1 MLAALKTAT
10 EHLVAGGSFCTKVYR
25 STDYNALIWVFQQ
38 LFEEVQAMKP
48 NSSRSQSSEIFIVC
62 LKYTAPNSIDPKL
75 LDPNHVF
82 KEINDPGLQKVDV
95 MHKKYEKLNKRH
107 RTGYDESLGMLL
119 TSKVS
124 VMDFIHSKDTVA
136 AIRVLTDAN
145 IIEFP
150 EECDEIASHPATTDE
165 IRLCFSDL
173 RVLGKLDFKKIL
185 KWREI
190 MRTFFFSSKKTSE
203 TEGED
208 GESLVEVGSKRRN
221 DTGDMD
227 VDAEIERMNNQL
239 NQADKRD
246 KKKTRLKA
254 SKERQRQVLGISA
267 NAFGDADDMELFS
280 LGHATR
286 ASQLDG
292 VNEVDLDNEDDKNL
306 EIWMED
312 YSKIDEKIELPSIIL
327 ADADDLE
334 AELET
339 QYKRFVAGKRILTEQ
354 SINEEQ
360 LLLKD
365 ARDEKT
371 LEGRSVSAKAA
382 RLGRTSSAILARKEE
397 EDFEAGGSQ
406 SAKNSAENAMKGD
419 LAAYVKLLSGAK
431 VPKKVVKKGKGK
443 NGKNGEEEEREAPDT
458 DTSEDD
464 EGDDE
469 GGDYNE
475 EDGDEEA
482 PLGSKSVRLTG
493 GARAE
498 KWFTHPIF
506 NESLVDKIDTEK
518 DAKKD
523 HRRANQVI
531 SEMPKTDKEI
541 RKEKR
546 KKSKERQDRRE
557 LRKSDENKVENVT
570 HFDIAPRA
578 TVDFGDEEE
587 GVDNEGVQLDSE
599 TIRQRALIRQGM
611 GTVMRVPDKAAPG
624 KKRKADM
631 MEGYETVAGTD
642 ADDQAALKKKQALDD
657 EIEIVPREKSS
668 HGGDDRSYDSD
679 NEQYDSHDR
688 AMTLA
693 LGTLMLRRSREKALV
708 DASYNRFTWNDQ
720 KDLPAWFLDDEM
732 KHNKPQLPVPEA
744 LLDQVISSSHFSVLC
759 IMLLTLFYFTELV
772 DDQFYCVCIYF
783 FFIALL
789 DQVSF
794 TSL

>member
-10 EHLVAGGSFCTKVYR
+10 EHLVPGGSFCTKVYR

-124 VMDFIHSKDTVA
+124 VLEFIQSKDTVA

-150 EECDEIASHPATTDE
+150 EECDEISQHPATTDE

-190 MRTFFFSSKKTSE
+190 MRTFFFSSKAVDAE
-203 TEGED
+203 EGAENVP
-208 GESLVEVGSKRRN
+208 ENPLKRRN
-221 DTGDMD
+221 DNSDMD
-227 VDAEIERMNNQL
+227 VDAEIERMNSQL
-239 NQADKRD
+239 SQADKRD

-267 NAFGDADDMELFS
+267 NAFGDADDMELFA

-292 VNEVDLDNEDDKNL
+292 VNEVDLDDDDDENH

-312 YSKIDEKIELPSIIL
+312 YAKVDEKLVLPGIII
-327 ADADDLE
+327 ANEDDLDE
-334 AELET
+334 ELES
-339 QYKRFVAGKRILTEQ
+339 QYKRFVSGKRILTEQ
-354 SINEEQ
+354 NIGEEQ
-360 LLLKD
+360 LILKD
-365 ARDEKT
+365 AKDERS
-371 LEGRSVSAKAA
+371 LEGRSKSAKAA
-382 RLGRTSSAILARKEE
+382 RHERTSEAILARKEA
-397 EDFEAGGSQ
+397 EDFESGGSQ
-406 SAKNSAENAMKGD
+406 SAKNSAENAMRSD
-419 LAAYVKLLSGAK
+419 LSAYVKLLSGAK
-431 VPKKVVKKGKGK
+431 VKSKPKGKKG
-443 NGKNGEEEEREAPDT
+443 EEVEEVADDT
-458 DTSEDD
+458 DTSDEELEGAGGDD

-469 GGDYNE
+469 
-475 EDGDEEA
+475 A
-482 PLGSKSVRLTG
+482 PLASKSVRLAG

-506 NESLVDKIDTEK
+506 SESMLDKPDTEK
-518 DAKKD
+518 GAKQD

-531 SEMPKTDKEI
+531 AEMPKTDKEI

-546 KKSKERQDRRE
+546 KKSKDRQDRRE
-557 LRKSDENKVENVT
+557 QRKNDENKVESLT
-570 HFDIAPRA
+570 HFDIAPLA
-578 TVDFGDEEE
+578 TVDFGEDEDGVDTE
-587 GVDNEGVQLDSE
+587 GVLLDSE

-611 GTVMRVPDKAAPG
+611 GTVMRVPDQPAPG
-624 KKRKADM
+624 KKRKIDA
-631 MEGYETVAGTD
+631 MEGYETVEGTTD
-642 ADDQAALKKKQALDD
+642 ADDIVPRMKQPKVDD
-657 EIEIVPREKSS
+657 KFEIVPKERESN
-668 HGGDDRSYDSD
+668 GGDDRKYDSD

-693 LGTLMLRRSREKALV
+693 IGTLMLRRSREKALV
-708 DASYNRFTWNDQ
+708 DASYNRFTWNDS
-720 KDLPAWFLDDEM
+720 KDLPTWFLDDES

-744 LLDQVISSSHFSVLC
+744 LLEQVTAS
-759 IMLLTLFYFTELV
+759 ML
-772 DDQFYCVCIYF
+772 
-783 FFIALL
+783 
-789 DQVSF
+789 
-794 TSL
+794 

>member
-1 MLAALKTAT
+1 M
-10 EHLVAGGSFCTKVYR
+10 AGGSFCTKVYR

-124 VMDFIHSKDTVA
+124 VLDFINSKDTVA

-150 EECDEIASHPATTDE
+150 EECDEIAQHPATTEE
-165 IRLCFSDL
+165 IRTCFSDL

-190 MRTFFFSSKKTSE
+190 IRTFFFSSKKTDPE
-203 TEGED
+203 KEGED
-208 GESLVEVGSKRRN
+208 GAEVVEVGSKRRN

-227 VDAEIERMNNQL
+227 VDEEIERMNTQL
-239 NQADKRD
+239 NQADRRD

-292 VNEVDLDNEDDKNL
+292 VNDVDLDDDEDKNH
-306 EIWMED
+306 EIWMDD
-312 YSKIDEKIELPSIIL
+312 YSKVDEKIELPSIIM
-327 ADADDLE
+327 ADAENLE
-334 AELET
+334 EELEDH
-339 QYKRFVAGKRILTEQ
+339 YRRFVSGKRILTEQ
-354 SINEEQ
+354 NINEEQ

-365 ARDEKT
+365 SKDERT
-371 LEGRSVSAKAA
+371 LEGRSHSAKSA
-382 RLGRTSSAILARKEE
+382 RLARTSEALLARREE
-397 EDFEAGGSQ
+397 EDFEAGGSL
-406 SAKNSAENAMKGD
+406 SAKNTAENAMKGD

-431 VPKKVVKKGKGK
+431 VKAKAKGKGK
-443 NGKNGEEEEREAPDT
+443 KGEEEQTAPDT
-458 DTSEDD
+458 DTSDDDDDNDEDV
-464 EGDDE
+464 GDD
-469 GGDYNE
+469 NF
-475 EDGDEEA
+475 DGDEEA
-482 PLGSKSVRLTG
+482 PLASKSVRLTG

-506 NESLVDKIDTEK
+506 NESLLDKEDPDK
-518 DAKKD
+518 GAKKD

-546 KKSKERQDRRE
+546 KKSKDRQDRRE
-557 LRKSDENKVENVT
+557 SRKNEENKVESIT

-578 TVDFGDEEE
+578 SVEFGDDEE
-587 GVDNEGVQLDSE
+587 GVDNDGVQLDSE

-611 GTVMRVPDKAAPG
+611 GTVMRVADKAAPG
-624 KKRKADM
+624 KKRKIDA
-631 MEGYETVAGTD
+631 MEGYETVTGTD
-642 ADDQAALKKKQALDD
+642 ADDDDAATHKIQTVTEDD
-657 EIEIVPREKSS
+657 HIEIVPREKSEV
-668 HGGDDRSYDSD
+668 RSYDSD

-708 DASYNRFTWNDQ
+708 DASYNRFTWNDA

-744 LLDQVISSSHFSVLC
+744 LL
-759 IMLLTLFYFTELV
+759 E
-772 DDQFYCVCIYF
+772 
-783 FFIALL
+783 
-789 DQVSF
+789 QVSA
-794 TSL
+794 

>member
-1 MLAALKTAT
+1 MPFQIQIGAAYNKDAYVQNELVLAALKTAT

-124 VMDFIHSKDTVA
+124 VLDFINSKDTVA

-150 EECDEIASHPATTDE
+150 EECDEIAQHPATTEE
-165 IRLCFSDL
+165 IRTCFSDL

-190 MRTFFFSSKKTSE
+190 MRTFFFSSKKADSE
-203 TEGED
+203 IEGE
-208 GESLVEVGSKRRN
+208 GGAEESKVGSKRRN

-227 VDAEIERMNNQL
+227 VDEEIERMNLQL

-280 LGHATR
+280 LGHATK
-286 ASQLDG
+286 ASHLDG
-292 VNEVDLDNEDDKNL
+292 VNDVDLDDDEDKNH
-306 EIWMED
+306 EIWMDD
-312 YSKIDEKIELPSIIL
+312 YAKVDEKIELPSIIL

-334 AELET
+334 MELEDH
-339 QYKRFVAGKRILTEQ
+339 YKRFVSGKRILTEQ
-354 SINEEQ
+354 NINEEQ
-360 LLLKD
+360 MMLKD
-365 ARDEKT
+365 SKDERT
-371 LEGRSVSAKAA
+371 LEGRSHSAKAA
-382 RLGRTSSAILARKEE
+382 RLARTSEALLARKEE
-397 EDFEAGGSQ
+397 EDFQAGGSL
-406 SAKNSAENAMKGD
+406 SAKNNAMKGD
-419 LAAYVKLLSGAK
+419 LEAYVKLLSGAK
-431 VPKKVVKKGKGK
+431 VKSKAKGKGK
-443 NGKNGEEEEREAPDT
+443 KGEEAETGPDT
-458 DTSEDD
+458 DTSDD
-464 EGDDE
+464 DDNDDE
-469 GGDYNE
+469 GGDYKS
-475 EDGDEEA
+475 DGDEEA
-482 PLGSKSVRLTG
+482 PLASKSVHLTG

-506 NESLVDKIDTEK
+506 NESLLDKEDPDK
-518 DAKKD
+518 GAKKD

-546 KKSKERQDRRE
+546 KKSKDRQDRRE
-557 LRKSDENKVENVT
+557 SRKNEENKVESLT

-578 TVDFGDEEE
+578 SVEFGDEEE
-587 GVDNEGVQLDSE
+587 GVDNDGVQLDSE

-611 GTVMRVPDKAAPG
+611 GTVMRAADKSAPG
-624 KKRKADM
+624 KKRKADL
-631 MEGYETVAGTD
+631 MEGYETVTGTD
-642 ADDQAALKKKQALDD
+642 ADDVAPHKIQATEDD
-657 EIEIVPREKSS
+657 QIEIVPREKNEV
-668 HGGDDRSYDSD
+668 RSYDSD

-708 DASYNRFTWNDQ
+708 DASYNRFTWNDA

-744 LLDQVISSSHFSVLC
+744 LL
-759 IMLLTLFYFTELV
+759 E
-772 DDQFYCVCIYF
+772 
-783 FFIALL
+783 
-789 DQVSF
+789 QVS
-794 TSL
+794 SILMLCQ